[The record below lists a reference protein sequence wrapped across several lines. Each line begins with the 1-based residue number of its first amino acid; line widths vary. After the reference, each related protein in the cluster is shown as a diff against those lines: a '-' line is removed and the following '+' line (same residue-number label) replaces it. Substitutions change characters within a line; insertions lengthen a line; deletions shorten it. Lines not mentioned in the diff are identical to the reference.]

1 MAATVSALSPASCH
15 RRRQRGTTLLEALIT
30 VLVLGLAGLAYA
42 ALQVR
47 GVSSNASAAWRSQAT
62 VLAAEG
68 QFTDAMPEILI
79 GRVDGP
85 VGQAFA
91 NMMAQS
97 KGHTAMFAI
106 RACNQLVR
114 PATITVPKVTLK
126 DMANVDLFG
135 GVVQSAT
142 ADAVVD
148 CLIDGTIPKALANE
162 LCIIS
167 LVWIDPRCAKDPN
180 LDKKDM
186 YRTNYEATKLA
197 IKRALANEPSVDE
210 LIANRHKIKHDMD
223 DWS

>member
-1 MAATVSALSPASCH
+1 MSKTYTFH
-15 RRRQRGTTLLEALIT
+15 
-30 VLVLGLAGLAYA
+30 AGE
-42 ALQVR
+42 
-47 GVSSNASAAWRSQAT
+47 AT
-62 VLAAEG
+62 VLAKDG

-79 GRVDGP
+79 GRTDGP

-126 DMANVDLFG
+126 NSANIDLFG
-135 GVVQSAT
+135 GVVQGAT

-148 CLIDGTIPKALANE
+148 CLIAGIIPKALAHE

-167 LVWIDPRCAKDPN
+167 LVWIDPRCATDPN
-180 LDKKDM
+180 LDKRDM

-197 IKRALANEPSVDE
+197 IQRALNDEPSIDE

>member
-1 MAATVSALSPASCH
+1 MPTSQEPVTMSNDYLF
-15 RRRQRGTTLLEALIT
+15 
-30 VLVLGLAGLAYA
+30 LAGE
-42 ALQVR
+42 
-47 GVSSNASAAWRSQAT
+47 AT
-62 VLAAEG
+62 VLARDG
-68 QFTDAMPEILI
+68 QFTDAMPEVLI
-79 GRVDGP
+79 GRTNGP

-114 PATITVPKVTLK
+114 PPTIIVPKVTLK
-126 DMANVDLFG
+126 DAANIELFG

-148 CLIDGTIPKALANE
+148 CLIDGTLPRALANE

-167 LVWIDPRCAKDPN
+167 LVWIDPRCAGDAN

-186 YRTNYEATKLA
+186 YRTNHAATRLA
-197 IKRALANEPSVDE
+197 IRRALNHEPSVDE
-210 LIANRHKIKHDMD
+210 LIANRHTIRHDMD

>member
-1 MAATVSALSPASCH
+1 MSKTYTFHAGEATVFAKD
-15 RRRQRGTTLLEALIT
+15 
-30 VLVLGLAGLAYA
+30 
-42 ALQVR
+42 
-47 GVSSNASAAWRSQAT
+47 
-62 VLAAEG
+62 G

-79 GRVDGP
+79 GRTDGP

-91 NMMAQS
+91 AMMAQS

-126 DMANVDLFG
+126 DIANIDLFG
-135 GVVQSAT
+135 GVVQAAT
-142 ADAVVD
+142 ADAVLDSV
-148 CLIDGTIPKALANE
+148 IAGVIPKSLANE
-162 LCIIS
+162 LCIVS

-180 LDKKDM
+180 LDKRDM

-197 IKRALANEPSVDE
+197 IKRALNDEPSIDE

>member
-1 MAATVSALSPASCH
+1 MARDHLFHT
-15 RRRQRGTTLLEALIT
+15 GE
-30 VLVLGLAGLAYA
+30 
-42 ALQVR
+42 
-47 GVSSNASAAWRSQAT
+47 AT
-62 VLAAEG
+62 VLAREG

-79 GRVDGP
+79 GRTSGP

-114 PATITVPKVTLK
+114 PATIVVPKVTLK

-148 CLIDGTIPKALANE
+148 CLIDGTIPRAIANE

-167 LVWIDPRCAKDPN
+167 LVWIDPRCATHAGF
-180 LDKKDM
+180 DKKDM
-186 YRTNYEATKLA
+186 YRTNHEATMLA
-197 IKRALANEPSVDE
+197 IRRALNDEPSVDE
-210 LIANRHKIKHDMD
+210 LIANRHAIRHDMD